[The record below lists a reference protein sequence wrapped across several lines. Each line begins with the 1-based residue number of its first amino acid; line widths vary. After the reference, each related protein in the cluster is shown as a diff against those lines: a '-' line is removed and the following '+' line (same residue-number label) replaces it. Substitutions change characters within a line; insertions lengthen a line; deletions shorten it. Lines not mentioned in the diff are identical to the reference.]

1 MGSPNQMHPLVWQAA
16 FRRSVPG
23 LRLGW
28 VSAPAGVGSF
38 ENIMWR
44 AAQ

>member
-1 MGSPNQMHPLVWQAA
+1 MGLHNQQHPLVWQAA

-28 VSAPAGVGSF
+28 VSALGAAGSLENTTWRPA
-38 ENIMWR
+38 
-44 AAQ
+44 Q